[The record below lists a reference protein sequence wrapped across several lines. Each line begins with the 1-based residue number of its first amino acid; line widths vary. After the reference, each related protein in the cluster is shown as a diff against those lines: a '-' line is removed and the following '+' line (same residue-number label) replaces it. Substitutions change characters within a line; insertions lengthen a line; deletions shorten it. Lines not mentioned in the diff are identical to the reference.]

1 MNVQNM
7 WKVKGIRFVA
17 ILLALVTIVFVGS
30 KTAYAQSKKP
40 EEGKDNTT
48 IVKTVVEEKEVR
60 TPNKLS
66 AKQPVNEVDPEKIT
80 VTGVRTEPSKAKAT
94 VTENV
99 NNANNAYP
107 IYHGEEG
114 EKTNPYSADARQFLT
129 FTTKNGKTFYLVIDH
144 DVEGENVTLL
154 TEVSEDDLL
163 NMVEEKEKP
172 KPEIVKEDTTQEVTK
187 EPESPKKKES
197 SDLGTYLIVAVIGL
211 FALGASYYFKVVK
224 KKEEKELSDLE
235 EPEENFISEASES
248 QEEEPLE
255 DSLADEDTEDL
266 L

>member
-1 MNVQNM
+1 M
-7 WKVKGIRFVA
+7 
-17 ILLALVTIVFVGS
+17 
-30 KTAYAQSKKP
+30 
-40 EEGKDNTT
+40 
-48 IVKTVVEEKEVR
+48 
-60 TPNKLS
+60 
-66 AKQPVNEVDPEKIT
+66 
-80 VTGVRTEPSKAKAT
+80 
-94 VTENV
+94 

-187 EPESPKKKES
+187 EPETPKKKES